1 MVKKIKQISVN
12 KYDVVLILAT
22 SFFLFIYAP
31 LEIIIN
37 NIGEFWFGISS
48 ALAICISVCIVLF
61 ILLVVYFGL
70 VKNKRLLGA
79 SRVILL
85 SILLSTFLQ
94 GDFLNI
100 NFGVLNGA
108 DVEWKKYLGRM
119 ILDLVVWAV
128 ILIVVAYTYC
138 KKKKLFQSIQLATA
152 VLILGIS
159 IITISVLLIQCKAS
173 NKKATDS
180 IVLTNDGLFDTTTN
194 DNIVVFVLDMF
205 DNDYMTQLLETKPDL
220 YRELDGFVF
229 FDNFSGTYS
238 TTKYSMAHLYTGSMF
253 NNFDSFDNMMQSAS
267 SQRLYTDLLTE
278 NGYKTYYYTDYNYF
292 LPSRLINSANNKYIG
307 EYEIN
312 SYKKL
317 ALRIYQLAGIKYLPN
332 CVKPFI
338 LMDGT
343 EFEEVKD
350 CDGAEL
356 YSSKNS
362 YLKENM
368 SKKFSVSDE
377 KTVRYIYMEGTH
389 YPYLTNSNG
398 DKQLFGNISSIECAE
413 GVLSIV
419 QSYINGLKAA
429 GTYDNTAI
437 IITADH
443 GYYWDGTLR
452 SPVLLVK
459 PINSSG
465 KLVVSH
471 APTCQRDW
479 AATILDLVSIDD
491 DSFGDSVFDIEEKD
505 QRERLFYQYYLSE
518 GEKDGNYRLIEY
530 SIDPSGTEWS
540 DFTLTDVD
548 ITEEGN
554 HVAHKDNCV
563 TCQKKDHEIFDKDY
577 PRLKH
582 EKSKSYPD

>member
-1 MVKKIKQISVN
+1 
-12 KYDVVLILAT
+12 
-22 SFFLFIYAP
+22 
-31 LEIIIN
+31 
-37 NIGEFWFGISS
+37 
-48 ALAICISVCIVLF
+48 
-61 ILLVVYFGL
+61 
-70 VKNKRLLGA
+70 
-79 SRVILL
+79 
-85 SILLSTFLQ
+85 
-94 GDFLNI
+94 
-100 NFGVLNGA
+100 
-108 DVEWKKYLGRM
+108 
-119 ILDLVVWAV
+119 
-128 ILIVVAYTYC
+128 
-138 KKKKLFQSIQLATA
+138 
-152 VLILGIS
+152 
-159 IITISVLLIQCKAS
+159 
-173 NKKATDS
+173 
-180 IVLTNDGLFDTTTN
+180 
-194 DNIVVFVLDMF
+194 
-205 DNDYMTQLLETKPDL
+205 
-220 YRELDGFVF
+220 
-229 FDNFSGTYS
+229 
-238 TTKYSMAHLYTGSMF
+238 MF

-278 NGYKTYYYTDYNYF
+278 NGYETYHYTDCNYF
-292 LPSRLINSANNKYIG
+292 LPSRLIDSANNKYIG

-343 EFEEVKD
+343 EFEEIKD

-377 KTVRYIYMEGTH
+377 KAVRYIYMEGTH
-389 YPYLTNSNG
+389 YPYSTNSNG
-398 DKQLFGNISSIECAE
+398 NKQLFGNISSIECAE

-465 KLVVSH
+465 KLIVSH

-479 AATILDLVSIDD
+479 AATILDLASIED

-518 GEKDGNYRLIEY
+518 GEKNGNYRLIEY
-530 SIDPSGTEWS
+530 SIDSSGTEWN
-540 DFTLTDVD
+540 DFTLTNVD

-554 HVAHKDNCV
+554 HVAHKENCV
-563 TCQKKDHEIFDKDY
+563 TCQNNVPVIYDRDY